1 MPVLALLF
9 PVPIAI
15 GATAV
20 VHLCNNLFKLA
31 LVGRRASLAVVLRFG
46 ITAAL
51 GALVGAMLLL
61 QLADAPSLF
70 RYEFLGATRE
80 IELVQLTI
88 GTLIMLFAALE
99 LSPQIARLA
108 IPARYLPLGGLLSG
122 FFGGLSG
129 NQGALRA
136 AFLIR
141 ANLDKDGFVATSVV
155 CSVIVDTLRIAIYGV
170 AFLGAGEILASR
182 ELQQTVLVA
191 IIAAFSGA
199 FIGVRL
205 LQKVTLR
212 FVQLTV
218 AAMMM
223 LIGAG
228 LALGLV

>member
-9 PVPIAI
+9 PVPIAVA
-15 GATAV
+15 ATAV

-31 LVGRRASLAVVLRFG
+31 LVGRHANLAVVTKFG
-46 ITAAL
+46 LTAAL
-51 GALVGAMLLL
+51 GAVIGSLVLLR
-61 QLADAPSLF
+61 LAAAPVLL
-70 RYEFLGATRE
+70 RYELFGATRE
-80 IELVQLTI
+80 IASVQLAI
-88 GTLIMLFAALE
+88 GLLIMVFALLE
-99 LSPQIARLA
+99 LSPRVARLA
-108 IPARYLPLGGLLSG
+108 IPARYLPLGGLASG

-141 ANLDKDGFVATSVV
+141 AGLDKNSFVGTSVV
-155 CSVIVDTLRIAIYGV
+155 CSVIVDTLRITIYGL
-170 AFLGAGEILASR
+170 AFFGNTDWLSDPHLR
-182 ELQQTVLVA
+182 QTVLVA

-218 AAMMM
+218 ATLML